1 MKINPK
7 AIMKNFIFVLLSIII
22 SYGIASVLILGDIKR
37 PYDFGNSD
45 YFNNVYDVNDIAG
58 FSNNFSIN
66 YSKWEFKTNTT
77 AKSTFNLTYNED
89 SNTTGYVVL
98 DFDVLSEKSITI
110 RVCIFDEEGTP
121 LTFYEN
127 VTEGINIIK
136 VPLMSTKSIR
146 IDFPTD
152 MTTYFK
158 INEMRVSNQ
167 LIGILPLS
175 WYVCFAISLLISLE
189 LFGIGLLSIN
199 LMRKIYEKF
208 FVRVFTIAKTD
219 INKFIGFIKLYKKEF
234 LICTFICIFAYGYF
248 IMNFSLG
255 IDDERDFVQSAG
267 TLENVKQL
275 LLTEGRIGGYIFRT
289 LETIDGTFT
298 PFVDDFVSVACML
311 LTIIVLMKATH
322 IVTNGKMESSAI
334 VIFGGMFVTLPFI
347 NTEIMSYSI
356 ANGNTYFSM
365 LVTTTA
371 LLMVSLFYK
380 NREKHRLVSAVLLTL
395 YAIYSTEANNVWF
408 IVGTVFISIVWVMSN
423 KEINFKKWFL
433 NVMIYAGTYIVAF
446 VLYILCKSII
456 KDNGYIADYF
466 CWKKGHYIE
475 GLKGIFTWMRQVF
488 TNENLPGAI
497 YMLIGILMFI
507 IFIISYISKEKKSR
521 AFLILFLAGCLLFT
535 PFILC
540 FVAGRG
546 MPYRTMIGLILLESG
561 IWFIMLN
568 YVSKKTIQRFVF
580 MVVAV
585 AIIWKQSV
593 WTNRIFYGADLCSDL
608 DMQMGYAIGEEI
620 ERVTGEVYINKP
632 VVFVGKVQHSSP
644 RIHRIDAVG
653 HSIFYRPSSKY
664 KVFYLRYLG
673 FNVQQAGA
681 DLIAE
686 AEALAVDMK
695 AWPLEGSVK
704 EFDNVIVVKLN

>member
-1 MKINPK
+1 MKINSK
-7 AIMKNFIFVLLSIII
+7 TIFKNIIFVLISVII

-37 PYDFGNSD
+37 PYDTNNSD
-45 YFNNVYDVNDIAG
+45 YFCDVYDVNDVAG
-58 FSNNFSIN
+58 FSKNFSIN
-66 YSKWEFKTNTT
+66 YAKWEFKTNTT
-77 AKSTFNLTYNED
+77 DKSTINLSYDED
-89 SNTTGYVVL
+89 FNTTGYVVL
-98 DFDVLSEKSITI
+98 DFDVLSEKSINI
-110 RVCIFDEEGTP
+110 RVCIFNDNEKP
-121 LTFYEN
+121 LTFYKSIK
-127 VTEGINIIK
+127 EGMNIIK
-136 VPLMSTKSIR
+136 IPLNTAKSIR

-158 INEMRVSNQ
+158 INEMIVTNQ
-167 LIGILPLS
+167 LIGLLPIS
-175 WYVCFAISLLISLE
+175 WYVCFVISMLVCLE
-189 LFGIGLLSIN
+189 LFGIGLLRIN
-199 LMRKIYEKF
+199 VIKKIYEKC
-208 FVRVFTIAKTD
+208 FVRIFEIVKSD
-219 INKFIGFIKLYKKEF
+219 INKFINFIKLYKKEF
-234 LICTFICIFAYGYF
+234 LFCLFICIFAYGYF

-289 LETIDGTFT
+289 IETIDGTFT
-298 PFVDDFVSVACML
+298 PFVDDFVSVVCMI
-311 LTIIVLMKATH
+311 LTVVVLMKAIH
-322 IVTNGKMESSAI
+322 VVSNGKIKSSAI
-334 VIFGGMFVTLPFI
+334 VVFGGMFVTLPFI

-365 LVTTTA
+365 LLTTTA
-371 LLMVSLFYK
+371 LLMVSLFYR
-380 NREKHRLVSAVLLTL
+380 NREKHRLVSAVLMTL
-395 YAIYSTEANNVWF
+395 FAIYSTEANNVWF
-408 IVGTVFISIVWVMSN
+408 IVGTVFISMVWVMSDE
-423 KEINFKKWFL
+423 KVTLKQWFQ
-433 NVMIYAGTYIVAF
+433 NVIIYAGTYTVSFI
-446 VLYILCKSII
+446 LYILCKSLI

-546 MPYRTMIGLILLESG
+546 MPYRTMMGLILLESG

-681 DLIAE
+681 DLIAV
-686 AEALAVDMK
+686 AETLAVDMN